1 VVTLRVSLPTLSLV
15 VLRSAAAFCLPFEG
29 SAAFT
34 GSAGFAEEGLASG
47 FSAAVSFAGAASL
60 PEREEVCA
68 EGLSLLGLAA
78 LAADPSVFRGGG
90 GRDPLLPEEV
100 PLLEVVLPDPLL
112 LLLPLL
118 LPLPLLLLLGAA
130 FFLAGAFTTGS
141 FAMGSAVR
149 NTAAAA
155 ASRDLRVDQP
165 AIRLGSPNRP
175 SVVWY

>member
-1 VVTLRVSLPTLSLV
+1 MQILAFTSMLSSAAWLCNERLGSALHQICTLMCRTCTSAVLILPNVAKISEMCSVVTLRVSLPTLSLV

-90 GRDPLLPEEV
+90 GRDPLLLQRQQHRITP
-100 PLLEVVLPDPLL
+100 
-112 LLLPLL
+112 
-118 LPLPLLLLLGAA
+118 
-130 FFLAGAFTTGS
+130 
-141 FAMGSAVR
+141 AVFE
-149 NTAAAA
+149 N
-155 ASRDLRVDQP
+155 QP
-165 AIRLGSPNRP
+165 GYTPNRT
-175 SVVWY
+175 

>member
-1 VVTLRVSLPTLSLV
+1 MLITVH
-15 VLRSAAAFCLPFEG
+15 G
-29 SAAFT
+29 
-34 GSAGFAEEGLASG
+34 GLASLQ
-47 FSAAVSFAGAASL
+47 ATDSL
-60 PEREEVCA
+60 GKSGPLSRCA
-68 EGLSLLGLAA
+68 M
-78 LAADPSVFRGGG
+78 DVH
-90 GRDPLLPEEV
+90 PEEV

-155 ASRDLRVDQP
+155 ASRDLLCVSRTQSATQKGCKDENSPPLSVRQQLCLTYVYLAVPDEMQGSLCGTHRVDQP